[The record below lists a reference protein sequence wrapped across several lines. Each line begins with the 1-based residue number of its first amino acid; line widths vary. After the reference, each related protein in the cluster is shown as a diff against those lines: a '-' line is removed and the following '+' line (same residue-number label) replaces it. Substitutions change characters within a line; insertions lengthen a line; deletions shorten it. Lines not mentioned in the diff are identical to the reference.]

1 MCKKKRRKK
10 KKKMPTAPVTVLQVT
25 PVDVDKLWRVR
36 VANELHAAKS
46 WNETYGYMVHGNE
59 ERDKMLAEN
68 SSMSNT
74 KNYTIGLRTETIKK
88 KEPEPFNQSFDSK
101 VMGPSSFARKKT
113 KWL

>member
-1 MCKKKRRKK
+1 
-10 KKKMPTAPVTVLQVT
+10 MPTAPVTVLQVT

-59 ERDKMLAEN
+59 EAARAMVEN
-68 SSMSNT
+68 SSVLKS
-74 KNYTIGLRTETIKK
+74 KNHPIGLGNRSGAIKK
-88 KEPEPFNQSFDSK
+88 KEPESFNQSFDSK
-101 VMGPSSFARKKT
+101 VMGPSSFARKRT